1 MRKTFCLFI
10 LAVAF
15 GCNNLNAMSIG
26 VGLHWRDIFVQ
37 EYWEDGVPYYAI
49 ANFRDETV
57 KISLFAWRAEG
68 EAKALAGPWE
78 IKAKSVLRVEAPS
91 NLEGQ
96 LLSFRMEDGQRL
108 GLLSAPESGSTK
120 PEDRYASYD
129 GLNGSGG
136 RHADLWCEQAMPAF
150 KSNGVIEIKVRIPA
164 RKGILKFKKAAQR
177 RLPDCVITEV
187 TIREAESKTAG
198 ISTDDVYIVI
208 DTSKAALPAKLHT
221 VNLRFD
227 APKVAQPTMFYI
239 AGFLTIS
246 PGTGHGITRGVIV
259 EP

>member
-1 MRKTFCLFI
+1 MRKTFYLFV

-68 EAKALAGPWE
+68 EAKPQAGPWE
-78 IKAKSVLRVEAPS
+78 IKAKSVLRVEAPR

-96 LLSFRMEDGQRL
+96 LLSFRLDDGQRL
-108 GLLSAPESGSTK
+108 GHLSAPESGSTK

-136 RHADLWCEQAMPAF
+136 RHADLTCGQATPAF
-150 KSNGVIEIKVRIPA
+150 KSMGVIEIKLRIPA
-164 RKGILKFKKAAQR
+164 RTGILKFKKAAQR
-177 RLPDCVITEV
+177 RLPDCVITEA
-187 TIREAESKTAG
+187 TIRGAESETAG
-198 ISTDDVYIVI
+198 ISADDEYIVI
-208 DTSKAALPAKLHT
+208 DTNKAALAAKLHT
-221 VNLRFD
+221 VTLRFA

-239 AGFLTIS
+239 NGFLAIS
-246 PGTGHGITRGVIV
+246 AGTGHGITRGVII